1 MCLLPDHEIE
11 TRIREGS
18 LAIRDFSHES
28 LTPNG
33 YDLRI
38 AELSLPSEGRVYKEG
53 IARIPSK
60 TMFHVSTIEYVELP
74 DEVAAQ
80 LWTRTSWIR
89 KGLLVGLG
97 KIDAGFHGTLTFTG
111 FNASEKEV
119 EVPVGSRFVQMC
131 FETMHSKVE
140 RTYEKRS
147 GNYQGQKGITLDPLR
162 KA

>member
-11 TRIREGS
+11 RRLKDGT
-18 LAIRDFSHES
+18 LTIRDYSPES

-33 YDLRI
+33 YDLRV
-38 AELSLPSEGRVYKEG
+38 AELSLPSEGKVFKDG
-53 IARIPSK
+53 IAKIPPRS
-60 TMFHVSTIEYVELP
+60 MFYVSTVEFVEMP
-74 DEVAAQ
+74 DNIAAQ

-97 KIDAGFHGTLTFTG
+97 KIDAGFHGTLTFAG
-111 FNASEKEV
+111 FNASDKEV
-119 EVPVGSRFVQMC
+119 EVPIGARFVQMC
-131 FETMHSKVE
+131 FETMSSKVE

-147 GNYQGQKGITLDPLR
+147 GNYQGQRGITLDPLR